1 MPLTVVALMLAQ
13 TAAQPHQGQ
22 TPSLQCEGGP
32 LHKNYGGN
40 PWLVYSCS
48 DDKTLVVVSDA
59 GNLASPFYFVVYPKD
74 GQYGVSG
81 EGNGS
86 KAASDSAFE
95 DLKKLSANDIT
106 AMLQATKGN
115 Q

>member
-1 MPLTVVALMLAQ
+1 MHLTVVALLLAQ
-13 TAAQPHQGQ
+13 AAVQPQQGA
-22 TPSLQCEGGP
+22 PSLQCEIGP

-48 DDKTLVVVSDA
+48 DDKTLVVASDT
-59 GNLASPFYFVVYPKD
+59 GNPASPFYFVVYPKD
-74 GQYGVSG
+74 GQYGIYG

-95 DLKKLSANDIT
+95 DLKKLNANDIA
-106 AMLQATKGN
+106 AMLQAAKGR